1 MCGGSSERRSY
12 WSRGTAPVAL
22 ASLAQR
28 TMQSAVA
35 PGVAAAVMPC
45 IMKVH
50 TQRETGRRVGRAR
63 VAREADDEDE
73 DEQRTR
79 SGGDDDDDEDEDED
93 AEEKEDGDD
102 DEDEDEAPECVRE
115 CKSLLEYVL
124 GHGSA
129 KIAESWQT
137 ACARHAN
144 NRCARSLRK
153 APGVVATAMPC
164 IMNLCVLGWR
174 RQTW

>member
-1 MCGGSSERRSY
+1 MH
-12 WSRGTAPVAL
+12 VD
-22 ASLAQR
+22 
-28 TMQSAVA
+28 
-35 PGVAAAVMPC
+35 
-45 IMKVH
+45 
-50 TQRETGRRVGRAR
+50 RVITPELECSC
-63 VAREADDEDE
+63 VDKTYEELTNYEAHD
-73 DEQRTR
+73 T
-79 SGGDDDDDEDEDED
+79 
-93 AEEKEDGDD
+93 
-102 DEDEDEAPECVRE
+102 CMYVRE

-144 NRCARSLRK
+144 NRCARSLRE
-153 APGVVATAMPC
+153 APGVVETAMPC